1 MVIMGVL
8 AAAAAPSFNSL
19 TSTSAA
25 VTHRDAL
32 ALLTFAR
39 ERAITTGVRTWVV
52 IDLQAQTTS
61 VLVENPDA
69 PGRAGARALT
79 DPATNAPAAL
89 RFDSDRAR
97 GTRIVSVALNNGSE
111 VGFDGLGRPLD
122 ASAAP
127 LIGGA
132 LRLTGNVAVFIE
144 PETGAV
150 SLGVW

>member
-19 TSTSAA
+19 ASTSGA

-39 ERAITTGVRTWVV
+39 ERAMTTGVRSWVV
-52 IDLQAQTTS
+52 VDLQAQTAS
-61 VLVENPDA
+61 VLVENPDV
-69 PGRAGARALT
+69 PGRAGALALT
-79 DPATNAPAAL
+79 DPATNAPAAI
-89 RFDSDRAR
+89 RFDSGRAQ

-111 VGFDGLGRPLD
+111 VGFDALGRPLD

-127 LIGGA
+127 LIGGTV
-132 LRLTGNVAVFIE
+132 RLTGNVAVTIE
-144 PETGAV
+144 PQTGAV